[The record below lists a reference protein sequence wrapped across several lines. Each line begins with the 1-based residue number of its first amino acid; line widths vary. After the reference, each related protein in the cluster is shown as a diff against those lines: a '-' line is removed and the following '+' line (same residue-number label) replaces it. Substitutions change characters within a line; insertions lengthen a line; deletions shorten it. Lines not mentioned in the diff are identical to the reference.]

1 MRENITL
8 ECMECKNRNYASEK
22 NKKNNPERVEFKK
35 FCPNCKKHTMHK
47 ETK

>member
-1 MRENITL
+1 MRENIIL